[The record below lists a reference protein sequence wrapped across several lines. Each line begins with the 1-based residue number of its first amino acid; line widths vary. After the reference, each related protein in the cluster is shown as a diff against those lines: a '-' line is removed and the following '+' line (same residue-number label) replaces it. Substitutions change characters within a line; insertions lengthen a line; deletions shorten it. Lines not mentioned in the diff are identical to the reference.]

1 MREEEI
7 DERSCVVYTLL
18 VYYEVTV
25 HAVLYS
31 TVMCAGKE
39 EDVQYSRR
47 MGAQLVSG
55 RSVGRPRSSGRS
67 QSRVA
72 CAID

>member
-7 DERSCVVYTLL
+7 DERFCVVYTLL
-18 VYYEVTV
+18 VYDKVTV

-39 EDVQYSRR
+39 EDVQ
-47 MGAQLVSG
+47 
-55 RSVGRPRSSGRS
+55 
-67 QSRVA
+67 
-72 CAID
+72 